1 MDVDVDVIDH
11 KLKTKYLNNLK
22 IKKII
27 NPIDLFTFIKN
38 NNKKIELII
47 HMAATSLSAKK
58 VKNTI

>member
-11 KLKTKYLNNLK
+11 KLKTKYLNNLM

-38 NNKKIELII
+38 NNKKL
-47 HMAATSLSAKK
+47 
-58 VKNTI
+58 N